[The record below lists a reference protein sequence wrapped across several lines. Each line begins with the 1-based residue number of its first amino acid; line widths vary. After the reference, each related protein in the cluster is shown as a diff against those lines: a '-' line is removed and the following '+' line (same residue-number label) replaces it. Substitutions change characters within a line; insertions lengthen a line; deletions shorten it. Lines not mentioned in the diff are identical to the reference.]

1 MRVLSTVINLGE
13 GLQPET
19 KQGRHADIVAPFK
32 SEPPVYTTFRRPE
45 MVHIHTRTSNAESR
59 PKIATTVLQ
68 TLSG

>member
-32 SEPPVYTTFRRPE
+32 SQPPVYTTFRRPE
-45 MVHIHTRTSNAESR
+45 MVHILEQ
-59 PKIATTVLQ
+59 V
-68 TLSG
+68 TLKAGQKLPPQYCSH